1 MIEFYSE
8 DLQPQQYTIDKI
20 LFFSKSVRFI
30 KSTILHEDFIINM
43 N

>member
-8 DLQPQQYTIDKI
+8 NLQPQQFTIDKI
-20 LFFSKSVRFI
+20 LYFSKSVRFI
-30 KSTILHEDFIINM
+30 KSTLLHEDFIINM

>member
-30 KSTILHEDFIINM
+30 KSTILHEDFIINI